1 MKKHAVVEVAV
12 RHRESHFAQVIGRVD
27 LAEIHEL
34 RTFQQAVISIIYAGQ
49 VWERGKRC
57 ENGRQRR
64 LHYGFFHQRF
74 HLASDRR
81 RLVYPDSGLQIAWE
95 TLGKTIHQIANGLI
109 FRATLIDAN
118 LLGRQQRNDHRA
130 VPHRRALNFANGL
143 RKLDR
148 ANVVWRSKK
157 NFSELMRQHSP
168 TGGHLFPASLNQRR
182 LMYRACTNARQIVI
196 KTPPGTA
203 ERLELF
209 SGTARAKPQIVELAG
224 RLQRVSPAT
233 LMREICAQQQLSRPW
248 PTYQP
253 VQRTHI
259 SALAR
264 RIVSRVIQI
273 TRKIIDRGLNHR
285 KRTITTIEGFRHLLD
300 VSHAMDCHIPNYV

>member
-12 RHRESHFAQVIGRVD
+12 RHRESHFAQGIGRVD

-148 ANVVWRSKK
+148 ANVVWRIVK

-168 TGGHLFPASLNQRR
+168 TSGHLFPASLNQRR
-182 LMYRACTNARQIVI
+182 LMFRACTNARQIVI

-203 ERLELF
+203 ARLNLV
-209 SGTARAKPQIVELAG
+209 SGTARTKPKIVELAG
-224 RLQRVSPAT
+224 HLQRVSPAPF
-233 LMREICAQQQLSRPW
+233 MREICAQQQLRWPW
-248 PTYQP
+248 STNQP
-253 VQRTHI
+253 DQRTDI
-259 SALAR
+259 SSLTG
-264 RIVSRVIQI
+264 RILSGIIQI
-273 TRKIIDRGLNHR
+273 TRQILDRGLNHR
-285 KRTITTIEGFRHLLD
+285 KRTIATIDGFRHLPE
-300 VSHAMDCHIPNYV
+300 VSNAINCHIPYYV